1 MSSNEPTVADELA
14 RLREAPTMS
23 LGREH
28 LLAYAMAAR
37 TMAGALRSARERD
50 GRAAWSPTNEAA
62 RIQLAVDAA
71 AIDRLTPAQATEWN
85 QRVADGDLYL
95 HADRDTGLVRAGAPL
110 SDGTHVVQATL
121 DERTVTV
128 VAGSTDTARHLH
140 DWLAANP
147 HHDSLTDLT
156 AAARDIADDRER
168 QLATE
173 PVGNNSTS
181 RSATTSAEESTKSAT
196 ATESAD
202 TPTTTLRDLLDG
214 RVPDRI
220 FDDKRWGTAE
230 RQFADLV
237 DAGADPQV
245 LADAAAGLS
254 FDKKVRTPAGLVA
267 WQLRKAAHGHHT
279 PTDEEQARREA
290 ATEWLATATDSPTDR
305 ARASRLLGE
314 IGTDFDTA
322 IAQKYPGILAVTPDI
337 DGQWHDH
344 THRAD
349 TETDLAHEHT
359 DTADRVDDAALAV
372 VHGPFTTTD
381 DMADAIDSH
390 RAEDVADELGE
401 AADHDRTAAGE
412 RDLAAHAESER
423 VEQASEDRTLE
434 RVAAAPLTAGPADVS
449 SPATRARR
457 TAPTQG
463 RAARTQTQTRTQT
476 RGRAR

>member
-1 MSSNEPTVADELA
+1 MSSNEPTVADELV

-71 AIDRLTPAQATEWN
+71 AIDRLTPTQAAEWN

-95 HADRDTGLVRAGAPL
+95 HADSDTGLVRAGAPL

-156 AAARDIADDRER
+156 EAARDIADDRER
-168 QLATE
+168 HLVTE

-196 ATESAD
+196 ASESAD

-230 RQFADLV
+230 KQFADLV
-237 DAGADPQV
+237 AAGADPQV

-322 IAQKYPGILAVTPDI
+322 IAQKYPGILAVTPDV

-359 DTADRVDDAALAV
+359 DTAERVDDAALAV

-381 DMADAIDSH
+381 DMADAIDTY

-401 AADHDRTAAGE
+401 AADHHHTASDQ
-412 RDLAAHAESER
+412 RDLAANAESDRSRDAARNDWALETA
-423 VEQASEDRTLE
+423 AS
-434 RVAAAPLTAGPADVS
+434 APLTAASGAGATLGRGRVPAPS
-449 SPATRARR
+449 R
-457 TAPTQG
+457 G
-463 RAARTQTQTRTQT
+463 RSRVQTPIRTQT
-476 RGRAR
+476 RGRSR